1 MEYRTLGKSD
11 LQVSVIGLGCW
22 AMGGEFWGGAE
33 DADSVAAVRK
43 ALDVGMTFID
53 TADCYG
59 WGRSE
64 RAVGEGIRGRRDE
77 AVVATKCARTID
89 DQGNWGVD
97 CSRSHIMEAV
107 EVSLANLGT
116 DRIDLYQLHT
126 WDENTPLDETLRA
139 MEDLVRAGKVRC
151 IGCSNYSA
159 DQLREAIGLA
169 HVVSMQPP
177 YNMFSRRI
185 EQDLLP
191 LCVEQGVAAVVYG
204 SLFKG
209 MLSGKFTPDST
220 FNEGDKRSTMAD
232 FQGERFERNLAC
244 VDQLKAIAERRGK
257 TVAQLA
263 LAWTA
268 RQPGVTVAIAGA
280 RRPEQVED
288 NAGAAGWSL
297 TDDELGEIEG
307 ILAQR

>member
-1 MEYRTLGKSD
+1 MEYRALGKSD
-11 LQVSVIGLGCW
+11 LEVSVIGLGCW
-22 AMGGEFWGGAE
+22 VMGGEFWGGADDGE
-33 DADSVAAVRK
+33 SAATVRK
-43 ALDVGMTFID
+43 ALDVGMNFID

-77 AVVATKCARTID
+77 AIVATKCARTID
-89 DQGNWGVD
+89 DQGNWGLD
-97 CSRSHIMEAV
+97 CSRTHIMEAV
-107 EVSLANLGT
+107 EASLANLGT

-126 WDENTPLDETLRA
+126 WDENTPLEETLRA
-139 MEDLVRAGKVRC
+139 MEDLVRAGKVRY

-159 DQLREAIGLA
+159 DQLREAIGVA
-169 HVVSMQPP
+169 QVVSMQPP

>member
-33 DADSVAAVRK
+33 DADSVAAVQK

-89 DQGNWGVD
+89 DQDNWGVD
-97 CSRSHIMEAV
+97 CSRTHIMEAV
-107 EVSLANLGT
+107 EASLANLGT

-126 WDENTPLDETLRA
+126 WDENTPLEETLRA

-151 IGCSNYSA
+151 IGCSNYNA
-159 DQLREAIGLA
+159 EQLREAIGLA
-169 HVVSMQPP
+169 QVVSIQPP
-177 YNMFSRRI
+177 YNMFGRRV
-185 EQDLLP
+185 EKDLLP
-191 LCVEQGVAAVVYG
+191 LCVEQNVGAVVYG
-204 SLFKG
+204 TLFKG

-220 FNEGDKRSTMAD
+220 FNEGDNRSKMAD
-232 FQGERFERNLAC
+232 FQGERFEHNLAC
-244 VDQLKAIAERRGK
+244 VDQLKAIAARRGK

-268 RQPGVTVAIAGA
+268 QQPGVTAAIAGA

-297 TDDELGEIEG
+297 AGEELEQIEQ